1 MYQKARKSKLL
12 KPLNF
17 KVRAYVLNVSNRVL
31 TNLFEVAVA
40 EDLEDF
46 LDGDLNNLVAL
57 VGAAVMP
64 LLFSLD
70 LDC

>member
-1 MYQKARKSKLL
+1 M
-12 KPLNF
+12 
-17 KVRAYVLNVSNRVL
+17 NVSNRVL

-46 LDGDLNNLVAL
+46 LDGDLNNLVAV